1 MKSTSLSL
9 ATIGFLML
17 CFGSNKVSAQA
28 VLKVGTNLNSIQS
41 KAVLEIESTTKG
53 FLPPRMNSIQL
64 TAMGNVEGMIAWCT
78 DCTSTSG
85 SKLMINNGSEW
96 VSLLGYKLASGKL
109 LIGNSLGIAEES
121 TTSGLGSIVLSNS
134 PTLVN
139 PDLGTPSAG
148 IATNITGLPLTTGVT
163 GILPI
168 ANGGT
173 GSSTQNF
180 VDVSSTQS
188 VGGAKTFS
196 AALTANSFVK
206 TGGTSSQFLMANG
219 TVSSGTPLLT
229 DADDEITATAGQTI
243 FTLTQT
249 PSSLTKVK
257 MYINGIRISKTAY
270 TISGTTLTYI
280 PANNESYTIS
290 VSDRVQFEYA
300 Y

>member
-53 FLPPRMNSIQL
+53 FLPPRMTNVQL
-64 TAMGNVEGMIAWCT
+64 TAIGDVEGMIAWCT
-78 DCTSTSG
+78 DCSSTSG
-85 SKLMINNGSEW
+85 SKLMINDGTEW

-109 LIGNSLGIAEES
+109 LIGNSSGVAEES

-134 PTLVN
+134 PSLVN

-180 VDVSSTQS
+180 VDTSSTQS

-206 TGGTSSQFLMANG
+206 TGGTSTQFLMANG

-229 DADDEITATAGQTI
+229 DADDEITAIAGQTI

-249 PSSLTKVK
+249 PSTLTKVK

-270 TISGTTLTYI
+270 SVSGTTLTYV
-280 PANNESYTIS
+280 PANNEGYPIS

>member
-53 FLPPRMNSIQL
+53 FLPPRMTNTQL
-64 TAMGNVEGMIAWCT
+64 TAMGNVEGMIAWCS

-96 VSLLGYKLASGKL
+96 VSLLGYKLANGKL
-109 LIGNSLGIAEES
+109 LLGNSLGIAEES
-121 TTSGLGSIVLSNS
+121 TTSGLGSIVLATS
-134 PTLVN
+134 PTLVTPN
-139 PDLGTPSAG
+139 LGTPSAG

-163 GILPI
+163 GVLPI

-173 GSSTQNF
+173 GSSSQNF
-180 VDVSSTQS
+180 VDISSTQT

-206 TGGTSSQFLMANG
+206 TGGTASQFLMANG

-229 DADDEITATAGQTI
+229 DADDEITATAGQTS

-249 PSSLTKVK
+249 PSTLTKVK

-270 TISGTTLTYI
+270 SVSGATLTYV